1 MAEDVAGRADDRL
14 IKHERPT
21 GENQHEQAETPTVR
35 LSSEAEFLQRPACKT
50 WNPTPCV

>member
-21 GENQHEQAETPTVR
+21 GENQHEQAEMPTGTLAPKR
-35 LSSEAEFLQRPACKT
+35 TFSNDLLAKHETQRP
-50 WNPTPCV
+50 V